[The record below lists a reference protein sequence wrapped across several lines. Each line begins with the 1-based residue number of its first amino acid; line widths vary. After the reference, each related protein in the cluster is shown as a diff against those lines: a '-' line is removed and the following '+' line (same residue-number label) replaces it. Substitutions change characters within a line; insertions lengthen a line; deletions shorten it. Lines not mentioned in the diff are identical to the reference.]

1 MPSLLEVRDVSVRF
15 GGVSALSNLSFD
27 VPVGE
32 VTGLIGP
39 NGAGKTTCFNV
50 ITGLQSPN
58 SGRVFLDGADIT
70 RARPYKRARLGVG
83 RTFQRLETFRTLTAR
98 ENVLLGSEMSR
109 RRRAVG
115 AGLSVDD
122 IIEQVGI
129 GAVAD
134 ECVETLPTGTQRLVE
149 LGRALATSPRIVLL
163 DEPSSGLDDDETAT
177 LGALLVELA
186 ARGLAVLLVEHDMRF
201 VMSTC
206 HMINVLDFG
215 QIIATG
221 TPEAVQQ
228 NPAVRAAYLGEGPH
242 QARPD
247 ASRVVAPPLAVEP
260 VSNGDEHQ
268 ERGPALELRGVRAGY
283 GLIDV
288 IEDLSFTAKAGEV
301 LAILGPNGAGKSTAL
316 KVACGEV
323 RPKAGEVLLHGQR
336 VNGAHPDDLARR
348 GVCCVPAGRGIFPT
362 LTVAEH
368 LAMCTHTGTSL
379 KVIQD
384 ETFARF
390 PQLAQR
396 RRQVAGTLSGGE
408 QQMLAMARAL
418 TTRPDVLLLDELSM
432 GLAPLVVE
440 ALYEEVARIALGDI
454 AIVIVEQFAHDVLA
468 IADHAIVVL
477 HGRVVL
483 HGTPEDVAAGLDAA
497 YLGLDESG

>member
-1 MPSLLEVRDVSVRF
+1 MSALLEVRDVSVRF
-15 GGVSALSNLSFD
+15 GGVSALNDLSFE

-58 SGRVFLDGADIT
+58 RGRVFLDGADVT
-70 RARPYKRARLGVG
+70 RTRPYKRARLGIG

-98 ENVLLGSEMSR
+98 ENVLVGAEMSR
-109 RRRAVG
+109 RRRAG
-115 AGLSVDD
+115 PAGLSVDD

-129 GAVAD
+129 GDVAD
-134 ECVETLPTGTQRLVE
+134 VCVETLPTGTQRLVE

-177 LGALLVELA
+177 LGALLVQLA
-186 ARGLAVLLVEHDMRF
+186 ADGLAVLLVEHDMRF

-206 HMINVLDFG
+206 RTINVLDFG
-215 QIIATG
+215 QIIAAG

-228 NPAVRAAYLGEGPH
+228 NPAVRAAYLGDGPH
-242 QARPD
+242 QARP
-247 ASRVVAPPLAVEP
+247 AEPRVVAPVRVDVPAA
-260 VSNGDEHQ
+260 NGDERQ
-268 ERGPALELRGVRAGY
+268 ERAPALELRGVRAGY

-288 IEDLSFTAKAGEV
+288 VEDLSFAVRVGEV

-323 RPKAGEVLLHGQR
+323 RPTAGDLLLHGQR
-336 VNGAHPDDLARR
+336 VNGVHPDALARR
-348 GVCCVPAGRGIFPT
+348 GVCCVPEGRGIFPT
-362 LTVAEH
+362 LTVAEN

-379 KVIQD
+379 RAIQD

-418 TTRPDVLLLDELSM
+418 TTKPDVLLLDELSM

-440 ALYEEVARIALGDI
+440 ALYEEVARIARGDI

-468 IADHAIVVL
+468 VADHAIVVL

-483 HGTPEDVAAGLDAA
+483 RGTPDDVAAGLDAA
-497 YLGLDESG
+497 YLGLEGPG